1 VFSVLEAML
10 IKVRGYLTY
19 KSIIGEQVINL
30 PDDEQVMLSGLLTR
44 LANQL
49 GEGFS
54 SIIYDPETG
63 LQGEHIAVIIN
74 GRSYRNLPDGLE
86 TPLQDGDEISIFPPM
101 AGG

>member
-1 VFSVLEAML
+1 ML

-19 KSIIGEQVINL
+19 KTIIGEQVINL
-30 PDDEQVMLSGLLTR
+30 PDDQRVTLSGFLTR

-49 GEGFS
+49 GEEFS
-54 SIIYDPETG
+54 STIYDPETG
-63 LQGEHIAVIIN
+63 LRGEHIAVIIN